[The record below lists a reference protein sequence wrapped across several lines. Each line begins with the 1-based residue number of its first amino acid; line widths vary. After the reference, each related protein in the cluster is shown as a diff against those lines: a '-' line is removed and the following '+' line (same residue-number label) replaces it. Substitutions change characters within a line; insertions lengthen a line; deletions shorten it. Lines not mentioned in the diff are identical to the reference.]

1 MSCEYC
7 NYKDQAL
14 DEMADRIRDLH
25 VEIERLQKLLT
36 DNGIDFQNER

>member
-25 VEIERLQKLLT
+25 AEVIS
-36 DNGIDFQNER
+36 